1 MRPDSRSSGSRASY
15 DLDMPAARARR
26 ATVATASLTLV
37 LLACAP
43 VEEDAAQDEGSPE
56 TTAPAQD
63 CAVLDLELVTDGRLT
78 VATDDPA
85 FEPYFVDGDPTN
97 GQGFESAV
105 AYAVA
110 EEMGFTADQ
119 VEWTT
124 VKFNN
129 SFQPGAKQFDFDIN
143 QISITPARAQAV
155 TFSQGYYSASQA
167 IISLKDGPYGD
178 ATSLADLQD
187 ARLGAQIG
195 TTSLEAIEAEI
206 DPGNEPQV
214 FNDTTA
220 AKQAL
225 LNGQVDAIVADL
237 PTAFYITA
245 VEIPAANVVG
255 QFQVTSGKTEEFGLL
270 LEKDNPL
277 VTCVDAALTTLKEDG
292 TLEEIEQEWLSDA
305 VDVPTLT

>member
-1 MRPDSRSSGSRASY
+1 MRT
-15 DLDMPAARARR
+15 ARARR
-26 ATVATASLTLV
+26 TTVATASLALI
-37 LLACAP
+37 LFACAP
-43 VEEDAAQDEGSPE
+43 VEEDPGEDEGSAGDPAS
-56 TTAPAQD
+56 APD
-63 CAVLDLELVTDGRLT
+63 CAVDDLDLVADGRLT
-78 VATDDPA
+78 VGTDDPA
-85 FEPYFVDGDPTN
+85 YEPYFVDDDPTN
-97 GQGFESAV
+97 GEGFESAV

-110 EEMGFTADQ
+110 EEMGFAPDE
-119 VEWTT
+119 VDWTV

-129 SFQPGAKQFDFDIN
+129 SFQPGAKPFDFDIN

-167 IISLKDGPYGD
+167 IISLKDGPYAD
-178 ATSLADLQD
+178 AASLAELKD

-195 TTSLEAIEAEI
+195 TTSLEAVEAEI

-214 FNDTTA
+214 FNDTSA

-245 VEIPAANVVG
+245 VEIPAAQVVG

-292 TLEEIEQEWLSDA
+292 TLEQIERKWLSDA
-305 VDVPTLT
+305 VDVPTLS

>member
-1 MRPDSRSSGSRASY
+1 MPIAPARRSSF
-15 DLDMPAARARR
+15 
-26 ATVATASLTLV
+26 VTASLVLL

-43 VEEDAAQDEGSPE
+43 VEEEELQDER
-56 TTAPAQD
+56 TAGATASAD
-63 CAVLDLELVTDGRLT
+63 ECAVDDLDVVTDGRLT
-78 VATDDPA
+78 VGTDSPA
-85 FEPYFVDGDPTN
+85 YEPYFVDDDPTN
-97 GQGFESAV
+97 GEGFESAV

-110 EEMGFTADQ
+110 DEMGFAPDE
-119 VEWTT
+119 VDWTV

-129 SFQPGAKQFDFDIN
+129 SFQPGAKPFDFDIN

-167 IISLKDGPYGD
+167 IISLKDGPY
-178 ATSLADLQD
+178 AEVTSLAELKD

-195 TTSLEAIEAEI
+195 TTSLEAVQAEI
-206 DPGNEPQV
+206 DPAAEPQV

-225 LNGQVDAIVADL
+225 LNAQVDAIVADL

-245 VEIPAANVVG
+245 VEIPAAVVVG
-255 QFQVTSGKTEEFGLL
+255 QFQVTSGETEQFGLL

-277 VTCVDAALTTLKEDG
+277 VACVDAALSALKEDG
-292 TLEEIEQEWLSDA
+292 TLERIERSWLSDA
-305 VDVPTLT
+305 VDVPTLS